1 MKRMIFGTLMA
12 CLALGFAAPASVAA
26 PGFDGTWS
34 VLVVTNNGN
43 CDRAYRYEVR
53 IAGGQVRPAS
63 DDPVSMS
70 GTVSGNGA
78 IKVNVGRGEQKA
90 SGSGRLAGK
99 AGTGKWIGRGNT
111 GTCSGTWSAERRS

>member
-1 MKRMIFGTLMA
+1 MKRMIFGTVIA
-12 CLALGFAAPASVAA
+12 CIALSSAPQAGFAA
-26 PGFDGTWS
+26 GFDGMWS
-34 VLVVTNNGN
+34 VLVVTDSGN

-53 IAGGQVRPAS
+53 IANGQVQPAGS
-63 DDPVSMS
+63 DPISMS
-70 GTVSGNGA
+70 GAVAKNGA

-99 AGTGKWIGRGNT
+99 AGTGRWTGRGNT

>member
-1 MKRMIFGTLMA
+1 MIFGTLLA
-12 CLALGFAAPASVAA
+12 CVAVHFAPQAAFAA

-34 VLVVTNNGN
+34 VLVVTENGT

-53 IAGGQVRPAS
+53 IAGGQVKPAG
-63 DDPVSMS
+63 DAAVSMS
-70 GTVSGNGA
+70 GAVAGNGA
-78 IKVNVGRGEQKA
+78 IKVSVGRGDQKA

-99 AGTGKWIGRGNT
+99 AGTGKWTGRGNA